1 MYRLYLLYIL
11 IGFILITYE
20 EVSILIEVSHLTKK
34 YGSHVAVNDI
44 SFTVRQ
50 GEILGFLGPNGA
62 GKSTTMNMLTGY
74 LASTSGS
81 IQING
86 IDILENPVEAKK
98 KIGYLPE
105 LPPLYLDMTVK
116 DYLTFVCKLKQVP
129 KEIIKEHLQEI
140 MKLARIDDVSHRII
154 KNLSKGYKQRTG
166 LASALVGN
174 PDVLILDEP
183 SVGLDPKQI
192 IEIRNLVK
200 DLSKKHTIILSSH
213 ILSEVSAVCDRVM
226 IISKGNIVASD
237 TPNNLSK
244 LRHQSSELKIRVR
257 NFKKSLIE
265 ELKKLEGIMEVTV
278 ESSEEE
284 NTMDLTL
291 TSNPS
296 IDSREAIFNLCY
308 EQKMPILLM
317 QPHNVSLEDIFL
329 QVTQVEDPKVSAIEN
344 NTTTDVKDGE

>member
-1 MYRLYLLYIL
+1 
-11 IGFILITYE
+11 
-20 EVSILIEVSHLTKK
+20 
-34 YGSHVAVNDI
+34 
-44 SFTVRQ
+44 
-50 GEILGFLGPNGA
+50 
-62 GKSTTMNMLTGY
+62 MNMLTGY